1 MNGELSPSGKA
12 KRDFIAGLGLDSNP
26 YPKGSKEREQYML
39 TMGKL
44 QYDEFVGEQNE
55 LRAGV

>member
-1 MNGELSPSGKA
+1 MSGELSPSGKA
-12 KRDFIAGLGLDSNP
+12 KRDFIAGLGQDSNP
-26 YPKGSKEREQYML
+26 YPPGTKEREQYML

-44 QYDEFVGEQNE
+44 QYDEFVGEQSE